1 MLQIHAHAKI
11 NLGLRII
18 GKRADGYHDLE
29 TIFQEISLCDEL
41 IFLPHQDEIRL
52 HSDHPA
58 CPADAGNLVYKAAV
72 LLQQH
77 SGTSQGAD
85 ITIHKRIPVG
95 AGLGGGSSDAAAAL
109 KALNWLWQLS
119 LPEADLLHLAGRL
132 GADVAFFIRGGA
144 ALGTG
149 IGDKL
154 AALTIPHDYW
164 GVLIYP
170 GFAVST
176 AWAYQ
181 NLNLNLTK
189 SQKNHKLYSL
199 TDYITNP
206 GCWQDV
212 LRNDL
217 EDVVFEK
224 FPELDHLRKQLATA
238 GAFYSRMSGS
248 GSSIFGLYTTRARAE
263 EAFLGVGTSYQRFIF
278 SPTPTIR
285 NER

>member
-1 MLQIHAHAKI
+1 MLQVQAHAKI

-41 IFLPHQDEIRL
+41 TFLPHAGEIRL
-52 HSDHPA
+52 HSDHPG
-58 CPADAGNLVYKAAV
+58 CPSDHRNLIYKAAV
-72 LLQQH
+72 LLQNH
-77 SGTSQGAD
+77 TRTGNGAD
-85 ITIHKRIPVG
+85 ITIRKHIPVG
-95 AGLGGGSSDAAAAL
+95 AGLGGGSSDAAATL
-109 KALNWLWQLS
+109 KALNEMWQLS
-119 LPEADLLHLAGRL
+119 LPETDLLQLAAQL
-132 GADVAFFIRGGA
+132 GADVAFFIRGGS

-149 IGDKL
+149 KGDQL
-154 AALTIPHDYW
+154 CPIIMPHEYW

-176 AWAYQ
+176 PWVYQ
-181 NLNLNLTK
+181 NLNLHLTK
-189 SQKNHKLYSL
+189 SQKNSKLYGLS
-199 TDYITNP
+199 DYINDP
-206 GCWQDV
+206 GSWQAV
-212 LRNDL
+212 MVNDL

-263 EAFLGVGTSYQRFIF
+263 EVFLGVGTSYQRFIF
-278 SPTPTIR
+278 SPTPTLR

>member
-1 MLQIHAHAKI
+1 MLQVQAQAKI

-18 GKRADGYHDLE
+18 AKRPDGYHDIE

-41 IFLPHQDEIRL
+41 TLLPHAGDIRI
-52 HSDHPA
+52 HCDHPA
-58 CPADAGNLVYKAAV
+58 CPADQRNLVYKAAA

-77 SGTSQGAD
+77 AQTDHGAD
-85 ITIHKRIPVG
+85 ITIRKTIPVG
-95 AGLGGGSSDAAAAL
+95 AGLGGGSSDAAATL
-109 KALNWLWQLS
+109 KALNHMWQLS
-119 LPEADLLHLAGRL
+119 LSESELVALAAQL
-132 GADVAFFIRGGA
+132 GADVAFFIQGGA

-149 IGDKL
+149 KGDL
-154 AALTIPHDYW
+154 LQPVVMPEDYW

-176 AWAYQ
+176 PWVYQ
-181 NLNLNLTK
+181 NLNLDLTK
-189 SQKNHKLYSL
+189 SQKNSKLYSL
-199 TDYITNP
+199 TDYINDP
-206 GCWQDV
+206 GSWQDV
-212 LRNDL
+212 FVNDL

-224 FPELDHLRKQLATA
+224 FPELDHLRKKLATA

-248 GSSIFGLYTTRARAE
+248 GSSLFGLFTTRARAE

-278 SPTPTIR
+278 SPTPTFR